1 MEWGTNTQ
9 RRGIHPSQSKKR
21 SGRHLQQ
28 SRKGGGIVNRAGRGR
43 VLTFS
48 RAVSKGRGTLNR
60 AGRERASS
68 LRMKWKLRI
77 ESCSFNKMV
86 SDHLKPNI
94 LTTEK
99 LMPTNKTANGKLQGK
114 QRKLSSNLRIHRT
127 MTNSRGRLLHLPDI
141 HELEAHHREAQC

>member
-1 MEWGTNTQ
+1 MEQGTNTQ

-21 SGRHLQQ
+21 SGRHPQQ
-28 SRKGGGIVNRAGRGR
+28 SRKGGDILKRAGRRG
-43 VLTFS
+43 VTIFS
-48 RAVSKGRGTLNR
+48 RAVSKGGGTLNR
-60 AGRERASS
+60 AGREWANS

-77 ESCSFNKMV
+77 ESCSFNKTV

-114 QRKLSSNLRIHRT
+114 QRKLSSKLRIHHT
-127 MTNSRGRLLHLPDI
+127 MTSSRGRLLYLPDI
-141 HELEAHHREAQC
+141 QELEAHHRQAQC